1 MSQIGLYWYS
11 VYHIFISI
19 PLSLNFRQTNEGV
32 EYENKVELLFH
43 DTCTP
48 IMVQCAISF
57 LFWFLFCFFL
67 YEAIDILNGSD
78 RFASFVFSWMVF
90 FVFRKRKKNH
100 SFHIPPSYL
109 QNCFEMIVFFYI
121 LNDNRRMA
129 SLISVDIVVWVCA
142 QIWFDGQ
149 FFKAPYRLSIIDQ
162 KSTHKSC
169 IIFKPKYR
177 LLSFQWIL
185 PFLPKSNPTPPQ
197 RFWLIPTLIS
207 LVTHC
212 F

>member
-19 PLSLNFRQTNEGV
+19 PLSLNLRQTNEGV

-48 IMVQCAISF
+48 IMGQCAISF

-100 SFHIPPSYL
+100 SFHILLIYK
-109 QNCFEMIVFFYI
+109 IV
-121 LNDNRRMA
+121 LK
-129 SLISVDIVVWVCA
+129 W
-142 QIWFDGQ
+142 
-149 FFKAPYRLSIIDQ
+149 
-162 KSTHKSC
+162 
-169 IIFKPKYR
+169 
-177 LLSFQWIL
+177 LSFFISWMTIDGWRVL
-185 PFLPKSNPTPPQ
+185 FL
-197 RFWLIPTLIS
+197 LIS
-207 LVTHC
+207 LYEYVPRYDLMVSFLKLHTASP
-212 F
+212 